1 MHPSY
6 PYGNPTN
13 LKHPAARPRKPTDLS
28 SRALFSDLSY
38 AGGGVNG
45 ALRWRDLA
53 LDRLLPVDHEKE
65 EAARAALARKM
76 ASGTSHNNNPAAGL
90 PQVQPMQQVQ
100 QESEEEDEEESSE
113 TESGS
118 VEDEGDEDEDED
130 NASFDNEFENMRFY

>member
-1 MHPSY
+1 M
-6 PYGNPTN
+6 
-13 LKHPAARPRKPTDLS
+13 
-28 SRALFSDLSY
+28 
-38 AGGGVNG
+38 
-45 ALRWRDLA
+45 
-53 LDRLLPVDHEKE
+53 DHEKE